1 MAVLTNKVAIVTGAA
16 SGIGAA
22 TAERLAQDGFAV
34 VVNYRGDEGPAQDV
48 TRKIQASGGQAHPL
62 RADVSDAAAVR
73 RMFDEAES
81 WLGGVDVLI
90 NSAGVM
96 ELSNIADTDDAA
108 FDRMIDANLRGTF
121 NTLREAAKRLRPNGR
136 IINISSSV
144 VGLYQPQY
152 AVYAAT
158 KSAIEALTHVLSK
171 ELGARG
177 ITVNAV
183 APGPVGTEFFRKGKS
198 EELIAHI
205 ASLNPLGR
213 LGRPDDVA
221 STIAFLAGPDGGWVN
236 GQVLR
241 TNGGA
246 IYYGADPN
254 RRGT

>member
-1 MAVLTNKVAIVTGAA
+1 M
-16 SGIGAA
+16 
-22 TAERLAQDGFAV
+22 
-34 VVNYRGDEGPAQDV
+34 
-48 TRKIQASGGQAHPL
+48 
-62 RADVSDAAAVR
+62 SDAAAVR

-81 WLGGVDVLI
+81 SLGGVDVLI
-90 NSAGVM
+90 NNAGVM
-96 ELSNIADTDDAA
+96 QLSNIADTDDAA

-136 IINISSSV
+136 IVNISSSV

-171 ELGARG
+171 ELGERR

-183 APGPVGTEFFRKGKS
+183 APGPVDTEFFRKGKS
-198 EELIAHI
+198 QELIAHI

-213 LGRPDDVA
+213 LGRPDDIA
-221 STIAFLAGPDGGWVN
+221 RTIALLAGPDGGWIN

-241 TNGGA
+241 VNGGA
-246 IYYGADPN
+246 I
-254 RRGT
+254 